1 MKAQLERAI
10 KKTEATLLVAAMAAD
25 PEDAV
30 DGRAGSVLSPPLA
43 AGATSVD
50 ATPTPTFTDVCGGDC
65 EST

>member
-10 KKTEATLLVAAMAAD
+10 KKTEETLLVAAVAAD

-30 DGRAGSVLSPPLA
+30 EERAGSVLFPPLV

-50 ATPTPTFTDVCGGDC
+50 VTLSPTFTDASGGDC
-65 EST
+65 ESI